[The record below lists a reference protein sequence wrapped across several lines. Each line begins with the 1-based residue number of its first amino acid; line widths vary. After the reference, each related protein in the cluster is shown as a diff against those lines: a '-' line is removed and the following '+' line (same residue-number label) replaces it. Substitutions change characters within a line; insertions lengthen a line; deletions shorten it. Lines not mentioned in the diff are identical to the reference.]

1 MPAKTSLLTKKN
13 KIAQGE
19 INTFSSFNI
28 SGYVPFRDFATYTE
42 SDFLNRKIIIRIVL
56 SRSELVENDT
66 SLAYIGNFGFGG
78 NFGRK
83 KREKSY
89 ARFLIEPEVTDRFC

>member
-1 MPAKTSLLTKKN
+1 MHACKNMFIDKKEN

-28 SGYVPFRDFATYTE
+28 RGYVPFRDFATYTG
-42 SDFLNRKIIIRIVL
+42 SDIFNRKNIIRIVF

-66 SLAYIGNFGFGG
+66 SLAYVGQF
-78 NFGRK
+78 
-83 KREKSY
+83 
-89 ARFLIEPEVTDRFC
+89 